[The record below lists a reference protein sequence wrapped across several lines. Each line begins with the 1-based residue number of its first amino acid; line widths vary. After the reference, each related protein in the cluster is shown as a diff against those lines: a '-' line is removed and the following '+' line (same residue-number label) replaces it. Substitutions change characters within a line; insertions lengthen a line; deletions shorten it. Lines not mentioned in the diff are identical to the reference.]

1 MAGMEEKEGR
11 VSPLFP
17 TNPRLGRKLFLSI
30 NTRVHQVKRTDL
42 QGFKYCDETIHA
54 FDIPDIFLFCE
65 RSMLES
71 AKGEC
76 NKAAASPGKIDR
88 CIQALGGT
96 DEAARSG
103 AWLPLLGCALGLN
116 NGSGVK
122 NGQGE
127 AAAAKEFCTTKLLD
141 RLPEITTG
149 LANAYQRHAQNI
161 ANTEHKASS
170 DGSSSSSSSSSP
182 SHSLL
187 EMGSALSLLGVVLSV
202 LRLEPSL
209 PRRLMD
215 EARVGGRQGTE
226 MEHPETKL
234 KEGDEAMKK
243 EDEKVTAAVSEG
255 NEQEEL
261 GEGLLTLLF
270 RIMGDSMGRKGGE
283 RARLFMMP
291 VKKLLLT
298 LSTCL
303 DVLLQH
309 CTTAAQSSSSS
320 ISSSSS
326 SSSSPDSKQQ
336 EQIAMKNN
344 NNKKKK
350 KNKKKHQ
357 FDEWDL
363 RDAAAR
369 MSRKHSPVIVEEKED
384 GKLKVT
390 TFATL
395 PPACQEALRIMQ
407 ESCAA
412 ASRTSTQEPAAASG
426 AAARTVSTWMCRQ
439 VLHLTERMIDGIV
452 TTYLGALSI
461 KAETSMGESVFS
473 PFSSSSSSPSSSSSS
488 PFPPQDDDGKWGRVE
503 ALRHSIIVTHAATRT
518 LLTLI
523 TLLRRGGER
532 DAAAHVLA
540 MIQKRNVVL
549 ILLRLL
555 NSRHRPD
562 SLAMS
567 PVSFSTQTY
576 FASSSSSS
584 SFSSSNQMSPSSP
597 SSPSTSLSPPEALSQ
612 ECLPLS
618 APSLFKKVLGGWVT
632 AGQCSAMWKEEEEEE
647 KDRSKGDVWPRGVA
661 ISLVVLRL
669 LQKLTKRSPLHAR
682 TLVKL
687 KSLELLE
694 RFVNVSEPYV
704 SRFALKLVKS
714 CFSHA
719 PRAWRSQ
726 KYELM
731 TRIYSE
737 LRMDLMDTWHVPI
750 EFEGR
755 LSKEQ
760 RKDEEA
766 WRDAQLYNL
775 KRRRETAFE
784 RVAKRFPV
792 PKIVEEETGHKDVVV
807 VMDVDSYIKM
817 LFETIGK

>member
-96 DEAARSG
+96 DEVATMKFNNMLTVLILPTPFGFANYKKRIYFPLAARSG

-344 NNKKKK
+344 NNNKKK

-461 KAETSMGESVFS
+461 KAETSMGESDDSEAQRS
-473 PFSSSSSSPSSSSSS
+473 PHSSQIAQFTASSR
-488 PFPPQDDDGKWGRVE
+488 FVG
-503 ALRHSIIVTHAATRT
+503 
-518 LLTLI
+518 
-523 TLLRRGGER
+523 
-532 DAAAHVLA
+532 
-540 MIQKRNVVL
+540 NVP
-549 ILLRLL
+549 RLL
-555 NSRHRPD
+555 FYAN
-562 SLAMS
+562 
-567 PVSFSTQTY
+567 
-576 FASSSSSS
+576 
-584 SFSSSNQMSPSSP
+584 MSPSSP

-775 KRRRETAFE
+775 KRHRETAFE